1 MAELPT
7 PEGVA
12 RGILAV
18 CREINLR
25 PGDALPAKR
34 IQAVQLEAGW
44 KRSELAE
51 GLEFGVEAGWF
62 EKSTDN
68 AGAYLLTEAGF
79 KEM

>member
-12 RGILAV
+12 RGVLAV

-25 PGDALPAKR
+25 PGESLPPKR

-44 KRSELAE
+44 KGSELGE

-68 AGAYLLTEAGF
+68 LGAYLLMDAGF